1 MKLRHA
7 LWSVLLAVPTW
18 ALASGLQISPTTL
31 QLAASQNADGIWL
44 SNVGDTVISAQARVF
59 LWTQQDEDDRLAPST
74 GLVVSPPMLQIPPGG
89 KQFVRVIRS
98 GPPPAAETAYR
109 VVVDELPVEA
119 PPSEGTPQVAAPAA
133 QGKKQMGLSFVMRY
147 SLPVFL
153 NGTSATAPAAP
164 ELAWSVRKSAT
175 QWRLQVRNTGSTR
188 ARIADV
194 QAVLADGSRTML
206 HGGLLGYALAGQTM
220 HWNLPAPTT
229 QQPVTGYEALVNYEV
244 QQLHATES
252 AHP

>member
-18 ALASGLQISPTTL
+18 ALAIGLQISPTSL

-44 SNVGDTVISAQARVF
+44 SNVGETVISAQARVF

-74 GLVVSPPMLQIPPGG
+74 GLIVSPPMLQIPPGG

-109 VVVDELPVEA
+109 VIIDELPVEA
-119 PPSEGTPQVAAPAA
+119 PPAEGAAPSARPPS
-133 QGKKQMGLSFVMRY
+133 QKQMGLSFVMRY

-153 NGTSATAPAAP
+153 AGEAAAAP
-164 ELAWSVRKSAT
+164 QLAWSVRKSAT
-175 QWRLQVRNTGSTR
+175 QWQLQVRNTGSSR

-194 QAVLADGSRTML
+194 QAVLADGSRATL

-220 HWNLPAPTT
+220 HWNLPAPAPAIR
-229 QQPVTGYEALVNYEV
+229 QPVTGYEALVNYEV
-244 QQLHATES
+244 MPLHATDS
-252 AHP
+252 AQP